1 MILVL
6 IYILTIFFARDYFS
20 IREIGLFFIVL
31 GSLWFLF
38 SIKNFSKKHFSLTLD
53 FFKKTFQP
61 IILIFV
67 GTFSALQNDIII
79 LKSFPLIL
87 SLLFF
92 LAFLHSEITKE
103 YFLLNYI
110 KKVKT
115 LDEKEENYLKKTH
128 AIWIVVTAINVT
140 LHIYFLF
147 YASLEAWTFYTSIGW
162 YILLGCGIL
171 FQIIF
176 RNFYE
181 KNTH

>member
-31 GSLWFLF
+31 GSLWFFF
-38 SIKNFSKKHFSLTLD
+38 SIKHFSLTLD
-53 FFKKTFQP
+53 FLKKTFQP
-61 IILIFV
+61 IILILV

-92 LAFLHSEITKE
+92 LAFLHSEISKE

-140 LHIYFLF
+140 FHIYFLF
-147 YASLEAWTFYTSIGW
+147 YASLGAWTFYSTIGW

>member
-1 MILVL
+1 LILVL
-6 IYILTIFFARDYFS
+6 IYVLTIFFARDYFS
-20 IREIGLFFIVL
+20 IKEIGLFFMLL
-31 GSLWFLF
+31 GSLWFLLF
-38 SIKNFSKKHFSLTLD
+38 VRRFSLTLD

-61 IILIFV
+61 IILVLV
-67 GTFSALQNDIII
+67 GLFSVLQNDILI

-87 SLLFF
+87 SFLFF
-92 LAFLHSEITKE
+92 LAFVYSEVTQE

-128 AIWIVVTAINVT
+128 VIWIVVTAMNVT

-147 YASLEAWTFYTSIGW
+147 YASLESWTFYTTIGW
-162 YILLGCGIL
+162 YILLGCAIL

>member
-1 MILVL
+1 LILVL

-20 IREIGLFFIVL
+20 IREIGLFFVLL
-31 GSLWFLF
+31 GSLWFFF
-38 SIKNFSKKHFSLTLD
+38 SIKHFSLTLD
-53 FFKKTFQP
+53 FLKKTFQP
-61 IILIFV
+61 IILVLV
-67 GTFSALQNDIII
+67 GVFSALQNDIII

-92 LAFLHSEITKE
+92 LAFVHSEITKE

-128 AIWIVVTAINVT
+128 AIWIVVTASNVT

>member
-20 IREIGLFFIVL
+20 IKEIGLFFIIL
-31 GSLWFLF
+31 GSLWFFF
-38 SIKNFSKKHFSLTLD
+38 SIKYFSLTLN
-53 FFKKTFQP
+53 FLKKTFQP
-61 IILIFV
+61 LILILV
-67 GTFSALQNDIII
+67 GLFSVLQNDIFI

-92 LAFLHSEITKE
+92 LAFVYSEITKE

-110 KKVKT
+110 KKVKKI
-115 LDEKEENYLKKTH
+115 DNREEEYLKKTH
-128 AIWIVVTAINVT
+128 AIWIVVTALNVT

-147 YASLEAWTFYTSIGW
+147 YASLEQWTFYSTIGW

>member
-1 MILVL
+1 LILVL

-20 IREIGLFFIVL
+20 IKEIGLFFIIL
-31 GSLWFLF
+31 GSLWFFF
-38 SIKNFSKKHFSLTLD
+38 SIKYFSLTLN
-53 FFKKTFQP
+53 FLKKTFQP
-61 IILIFV
+61 LILILV
-67 GTFSALQNDIII
+67 GLFSVLQNDIFI

-92 LAFLHSEITKE
+92 LAFVYSEITKE

-110 KKVKT
+110 KKVKKI
-115 LDEKEENYLKKTH
+115 DNREEEYLKKTH
-128 AIWIVVTAINVT
+128 AIWIVVTALNVT

-147 YASLEAWTFYTSIGW
+147 YASLEQWTFYSTIGW

>member
-1 MILVL
+1 LILVL

-31 GSLWFLF
+31 GSLWFFF
-38 SIKNFSKKHFSLTLD
+38 SIKHFSLTLD
-53 FFKKTFQP
+53 FLKKTFQP
-61 IILIFV
+61 IILILV

-92 LAFLHSEITKE
+92 LAFLHSEISKE

-140 LHIYFLF
+140 FHIYFLF
-147 YASLEAWTFYTSIGW
+147 YASLEQWTFYSTIGW